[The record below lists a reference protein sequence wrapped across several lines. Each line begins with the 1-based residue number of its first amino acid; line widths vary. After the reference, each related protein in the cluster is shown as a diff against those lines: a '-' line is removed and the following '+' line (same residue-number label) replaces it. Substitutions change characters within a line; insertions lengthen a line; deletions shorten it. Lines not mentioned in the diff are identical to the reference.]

1 MMLSASIASAIF
13 IFSAVFFA
21 MPISGTHTV
30 IGALIGAGL
39 VGVNSAV
46 INWAKLGSIV
56 ASWFISP
63 AVSIL
68 LSFMLFSFVCWTI
81 LDHKKSQNSRLI
93 TICQL
98 CAFSFLIIAIMII
111 NLLPE
116 KVCEE
121 NDADCEV
128 PSNSTVYGI
137 TLPIAYFSGLF
148 FCRIFMVV
156 FSRKDAKMA
165 EKNSCCDE
173 LKEVLFFWQNKL
185 ILSNLENS

>member
-1 MMLSASIASAIF
+1 
-13 IFSAVFFA
+13 
-21 MPISGTHTV
+21 
-30 IGALIGAGL
+30 
-39 VGVNSAV
+39 
-46 INWAKLGSIV
+46 
-56 ASWFISP
+56 
-63 AVSIL
+63 
-68 LSFMLFSFVCWTI
+68 
-81 LDHKKSQNSRLI
+81 
-93 TICQL
+93 
-98 CAFSFLIIAIMII
+98 MII

-116 KVCEE
+116 KVCKED
-121 NDADCEV
+121 DADCEI